1 MHRGTGPERTQ
12 WGLWRESGE
21 RKQQA
26 LQTGYINSL
35 AHETFRLIWER
46 ILDGEKNGEIF
57 SKRALG
63 KGKFP
68 SLWDSAAVP
77 AKNGPEGR
85 LVKLSFSS
93 TSLHCLPGPEAH
105 KLSESYTVLQDYSQ
119 LAKVLRCLKNDENQA
134 LVWEAEQSTS
144 FWALAYNPGCWQ
156 ASLQAAVKT

>member
-1 MHRGTGPERTQ
+1 M
-12 WGLWRESGE
+12 
-21 RKQQA
+21 
-26 LQTGYINSL
+26 
-35 AHETFRLIWER
+35 
-46 ILDGEKNGEIF
+46 LDGEKNGEIF

-93 TSLHCLPGPEAH
+93 TSLYCLPGPEAH

-144 FWALAYNPGCWQ
+144 F
-156 ASLQAAVKT
+156 